1 MVSAENIEN
10 SESLRQLECI
20 TIRELLERKY
30 NFFIPDYQR
39 GYRWGE
45 KEVLTLLRDLRGFCE
60 NHESGFY
67 CLQPITLKKMT
78 QKEIIE
84 KKLEQTINE
93 KKEWFEVVD
102 GQQRLTTIY
111 ILMLCAYELVIPLM
125 LRKPLYEIY
134 YETRV
139 KSADFLKNLNKQT
152 EESALENID
161 FNFIFKAYTCIKT
174 WFCEQLRSGGDERNP
189 AIMVSDLLCGGR
201 QGPDV
206 KVILYLADE
215 HMRSET
221 LFDNL
226 NAGKIL
232 LSNSELIK
240 ALFLSNGSM
249 SKVKDG
255 NCNIISADEQYACQ
269 HHIALQWDIME
280 KSFSDRDFW
289 SFITD
294 KKLEDYDTKIDVLF
308 ETIYEGKD
316 TFSAVER
323 ALEGSDTWTL
333 WLQIERYYNIL
344 LEWYKDNNLYH
355 FIGYVVARNS
365 EGKLRE
371 LLLESEKL
379 SRKEFLNKILKE
391 IQAKLPKNWEDTQNL
406 SYDKNYEQIIDLLL
420 FYNIEV
426 TRKQHEQRFPF
437 YHYKHQKY
445 SLEHIHAQNADKF
458 DENKKEP
465 LQQFLEDHIDFL
477 KQKYKLLESRNDIDS
492 QMEDLNSLIETCER
506 FKENFANVSGK
517 DLRDTIDK
525 VLFVLSNLSVET
537 DTSQKKDELSN
548 MALLDQSHNSF
559 LSASAFAYKRNKIME
574 LDQKGDF
581 IPVCTRRVFMKYYA
595 KPANANDYSNQIY
608 YWSKNDREAYL
619 QDIENEVSHYI
630 DMPLQ
635 EQ

>member
-45 KEVLTLLRDLRGFCE
+45 KEVLTLLRDLREFCE

-174 WFCEQLRSGGDERNP
+174 WFCEQLQSGGDERNP

-201 QGPDV
+201 QEPDV

-294 KKLEDYDTKIDVLF
+294 KKQENYDTKIDMLF

-316 TFSAVER
+316 TFSAVEQ
-323 ALEGSDTWTL
+323 ALEGSDVWTL

-344 LEWYKDNNLYH
+344 MEWYKDNNLYH

-365 EGKLRE
+365 EGKLRK

-406 SYDKNYEQIIDLLL
+406 SYDKNYEQIMDLLL

-426 TRKQHEQRFPF
+426 TRKQNEQRFPF

-477 KQKYKLLESRNDIDS
+477 KQKYELLKSRNDIDS
-492 QMEDLNSLIETCER
+492 QMEDLNSLIKTCER

-517 DLRDTIDK
+517 DLRDTIDR
-525 VLFVLSNLSVET
+525 VLIVLSNLSVET

-595 KPANANDYSNQIY
+595 KPANANDYSSQIY
-608 YWSKNDREAYL
+608 YWSKDDREAYL
-619 QDIENEVSHYI
+619 QDIKKEVSHYI
-630 DMPLQ
+630 DKQ
-635 EQ
+635 

>member
-45 KEVLTLLRDLRGFCE
+45 KEVLTLLRDLREFCE

-215 HMRSET
+215 HIRSET

-316 TFSAVER
+316 TFSAVEQ

-379 SRKEFLNKILKE
+379 SRKEFLNKILK
-391 IQAKLPKNWEDTQNL
+391 
-406 SYDKNYEQIIDLLL
+406 LL
-420 FYNIEV
+420 
-426 TRKQHEQRFPF
+426 
-437 YHYKHQKY
+437 
-445 SLEHIHAQNADKF
+445 
-458 DENKKEP
+458 
-465 LQQFLEDHIDFL
+465 
-477 KQKYKLLESRNDIDS
+477 
-492 QMEDLNSLIETCER
+492 
-506 FKENFANVSGK
+506 
-517 DLRDTIDK
+517 
-525 VLFVLSNLSVET
+525 
-537 DTSQKKDELSN
+537 
-548 MALLDQSHNSF
+548 
-559 LSASAFAYKRNKIME
+559 
-574 LDQKGDF
+574 
-581 IPVCTRRVFMKYYA
+581 
-595 KPANANDYSNQIY
+595 
-608 YWSKNDREAYL
+608 
-619 QDIENEVSHYI
+619 
-630 DMPLQ
+630 
-635 EQ
+635 

>member
-45 KEVLTLLRDLRGFCE
+45 KEVLTLLRDLREFCE

-102 GQQRLTTIY
+102 GQQRLITIY
-111 ILMLCAYELVIPLM
+111 ILMLCAYELVIPPM

-139 KSADFLKNLNKQT
+139 KSADFLKNLNTQT

-161 FNFIFKAYTCIKT
+161 FNFIFKAYTCVKT
-174 WFCEQLRSGGDERNP
+174 WFCEQLQSGGDKRNP

-201 QGPDV
+201 LGPDV

-308 ETIYEGKD
+308 ETIYKGKD
-316 TFSAVER
+316 TFSAVEQ

-344 LEWYKDNNLYH
+344 MEWYKDNNLYH

-391 IQAKLPKNWEDTQNL
+391 IQAKLPENWEDTQNL
-406 SYDKNYEQIIDLLL
+406 SYDKNYEQIMDLLL

-426 TRKQHEQRFPF
+426 TRKQNEQRFPF

-477 KQKYKLLESRNDIDS
+477 KQKYELLKSRNDIDS
-492 QMEDLNSLIETCER
+492 QMEDLNSLIKTCER

-517 DLRDTIDK
+517 DLRDTIDR
-525 VLFVLSNLSVET
+525 VLIVLSNLSVET

-595 KPANANDYSNQIY
+595 KPANANDYSSQIY
-608 YWSKNDREAYL
+608 YWSKDDREAYL
-619 QDIENEVSHYI
+619 QDIKKEVSHYI
-630 DMPLQ
+630 DKQ
-635 EQ
+635 